1 MQLVI
6 SEIMKHFAMFRT
18 LFEKSARVALLG
30 FRVGGV
36 ALAPFCG
43 LPPRACN
50 RYPSRHSQIRLY
62 AVIHSGRSY
71 VAQLTDLTAS
81 AD

>member
-1 MQLVI
+1 
-6 SEIMKHFAMFRT
+6 MFRT

-30 FRVGGV
+30 FRVSGV

-50 RYPSRHSQIRLY
+50 HYPSKYSQIRLY
-62 AVIHSGRSY
+62 AVIHFGRSY